1 MGAFSGPETADSGIV
16 LALDAQNPLSVGNTS
31 VNVWEDVVSSTT
43 TVSSVGV
50 ITCLS
55 VDIATNKFFGIKH
68 SSCLIS
74 GSAVWDNRPPSVS
87 DMNEILETFL
97 DCKPYQT
104 GTYNSAGAVFGGFGA
119 VGNICTLRFTG
130 FGVGAVI
137 GVGGYFNAVSRQCRL
152 TGDFQNS
159 PVTITSPSGGF
170 ADPIV
175 LTSDPADI
183 QFSNPGS
190 SGDPMYVYW
199 LGPYNQVPYNTLSI
213 PPSYG
218 TLTNG
223 PVFTQEPKLEPFGGA
238 GAVSFDGNSDS
249 LTVPASTD
257 FTLDGEFT
265 AEFWIYLNTIVL
277 DTQHPSPITFSQ
289 SGGNKGQIYVNA
301 SNNYFGLWNGS
312 SNVVTTGNNSVTTGT
327 WYHVAVTR
335 DASNN
340 CRIFLDGVLKDTAS
354 STVTFGNASGDL
366 RIGSFNGT
374 GGDVN
379 GNISN
384 LRVIKG
390 TALYTSNFTP
400 KRQPLIPESAPN
412 TVLLTC
418 QKGTIRDRSPS
429 AHAITINGDA
439 KSISGASYF
448 EFDGT
453 DDYVTIPSS
462 TLELDTDT
470 NFTLEYWV
478 YTSTSGLAPSV
489 NVNAG
494 TSKIIAFFIRNAS
507 SSTFYAILSESNY
520 PSSGNSIALQATTDI
535 STNTWTHISIVRLS
549 GTITIY
555 MNGVASGSVSNS
567 YSSRPLNLIGAIA
580 QGGAPNFYFMNG
592 YISNIRI
599 YKGKGLTAAEV
610 KQNYRNTKSR
620 YGL

>member
-31 VNVWEDVVSSTT
+31 LNVWEDVLSSTT

-55 VDIATNKFFGIKH
+55 VDIASNQFFGIKH

-87 DMNEILETFL
+87 DMNEILSGNLT
-97 DCKPYQT
+97 CKSYQT
-104 GTYNSAGAVFGGFGA
+104 GTYDQVQYYFGA
-119 VGNICTLRFTG
+119 FGNAGNVCTLRFTG

-152 TGDFQNS
+152 TGDLQNS

-199 LGPYNQVPYNTLSI
+199 LGPYNQVPYNTLRS
-213 PPSYG
+213 SYG

-277 DTQHPSPITFSQ
+277 DSQNPSPITFSQ

-301 SNNYFGLWNGS
+301 SNNYFSLWDGS
-312 SNVVTTGNNSVTTGT
+312 SNVVTTGNNSITTGS
-327 WYHVAVTR
+327 WYHVAATR
-335 DASNN
+335 DSSNN

-354 STVTFGNASGDL
+354 STHTFGNASGDL

-379 GNISN
+379 GYISN
-384 LRVIKG
+384 LRVVKG

-400 KRQPLIPESAPN
+400 KRQPLLPESAPN

-429 AHAITINGDA
+429 AHDITINGNA

-448 EFDGT
+448 YFDGVN
-453 DDYVTIPSS
+453 DYATIPDSDSFTFGSENFAIECWIYPNSTGSFPSFISKYAGSS
-462 TLELDTDT
+462 TNSSFFFSLG
-470 NFTLEYWV
+470 NSNQTLEFYLYNGV
-478 YTSTSGLAPSV
+478 SAQQAIIQ
-489 NVNAG
+489 AG
-494 TSKIIAFFIRNAS
+494 TVSLS
-507 SSTFYAILSESNY
+507 SWNHVVATRI
-520 PSSGNSIALQATTDI
+520 GNQITTYL
-535 STNTWTHISIVRLS
+535 N
-549 GTITIY
+549 
-555 MNGVASGSVSNS
+555 GSVAGTQSWS
-567 YSSRPLNLIGAIA
+567 YSVYDANVAVTVGAG
-580 QGGAPNFYFMNG
+580 QYNGGYYWNG
-592 YISNIRI
+592 NISNVRI
-599 YKGKGLTAAEV
+599 YKGKGLTASEV
-610 KQNYRNTKSR
+610 LQNYQNAKSR

>member
-1 MGAFSGPETADSGIV
+1 MAVGYNPRAVTDGLV
-16 LALDAQNPLSVGNTS
+16 LALDAGNPKNYNAGISTNWTDKVGGNNGTL
-31 VNVWEDVVSSTT
+31 
-43 TVSSVGV
+43 VG
-50 ITCLS
+50 
-55 VDIATNKFFGIKH
+55 
-68 SSCLIS
+68 
-74 GSAVWDNRPPSVS
+74 
-87 DMNEILETFL
+87 
-97 DCKPYQT
+97 
-104 GTYNSAGAVFGGFGA
+104 GTHHNDGPF
-119 VGNICTLRFTG
+119 
-130 FGVGAVI
+130 VGA
-137 GVGGYFNAVSRQCRL
+137 GYV
-152 TGDFQNS
+152 
-159 PVTITSPSGGF
+159 
-170 ADPIV
+170 
-175 LTSDPADI
+175 
-183 QFSNPGS
+183 
-190 SGDPMYVYW
+190 
-199 LGPYNQVPYNTLSI
+199 
-213 PPSYG
+213 
-218 TLTNG
+218 
-223 PVFTQEPKLEPFGGA
+223 E
-238 GAVSFDGNSDS
+238 FDGNSDS

-277 DTQHPSPITFSQ
+277 DSQHPSPITFSQ

-429 AHAITINGDA
+429 AHAITINGNA

-453 DDYVTIPSS
+453 DDYVTIGSS
-462 TLELDTDT
+462 PYTGFGTGD
-470 NFTLEYWV
+470 FTIEAWV
-478 YTSTSGLAPSV
+478 YLTDDTVQNNGIYDCRYSASATGPLLYYIPTTGLLMFYNGS
-489 NVNAG
+489 NTIIGG
-494 TSKIIAFFIRNAS
+494 TIP
-507 SSTFYAILSESNY
+507 L
-520 PSSGNSIALQATTDI
+520 
-535 STNTWTHISIVRLS
+535 NTWTHVAMVRLS
-549 GTITIY
+549 GSTRLYIDTEQVGSTY
-555 MNGVASGSVSNS
+555 ADTNNYTSGVNNGV
-567 YSSRPLNLIGAIA
+567 IGAV
-580 QGGAPNFYFMNG
+580 YNG
-592 YISNIRI
+592 TGVWNGNISTVKVYNN
-599 YKGKGLTAAEV
+599 KGLTAAEV
-610 KQNYRNTKSR
+610 KQNYRNTKGR

>member
-16 LALDAQNPLSVGNTS
+16 LALDAANTRSYVGS
-31 VNVWEDVVSSTT
+31 GTT
-43 TVSSVGV
+43 WT
-50 ITCLS
+50 
-55 VDIATNKFFGIKH
+55 D
-68 SSCLIS
+68 LI
-74 GSAVWDNRPPSVS
+74 GSN
-87 DMNEILETFL
+87 N
-97 DCKPYQT
+97 
-104 GTYNSAGAVFGGFGA
+104 
-119 VGNICTLRFTG
+119 
-130 FGVGAVI
+130 
-137 GVGGYFNAVSRQCRL
+137 
-152 TGDFQNS
+152 
-159 PVTITSPSGGF
+159 
-170 ADPIV
+170 
-175 LTSDPADI
+175 
-183 QFSNPGS
+183 
-190 SGDPMYVYW
+190 
-199 LGPYNQVPYNTLSI
+199 
-213 PPSYG
+213 G

-238 GAVSFDGNSDS
+238 GAVYFDGTGDYLSVADG
-249 LTVPASTD
+249 TD
-257 FTLDGEFT
+257 FTLGTDNFTLECWVYLQSDSLQIFLGQNDGNLPTSSIDIRYSSGTIT
-265 AEFWIYLNTIVL
+265 AYAFSGHSAFSRSGSAAQNSWHHIAWVRDGSAMRLFING
-277 DTQHPSPITFSQ
+277 TQ
-289 SGGNKGQIYVNA
+289 
-301 SNNYFGLWNGS
+301 
-312 SNVVTTGNNSVTTGT
+312 TTGT
-327 WYHVAVTR
+327 
-335 DASNN
+335 S
-340 CRIFLDGVLKDTAS
+340 
-354 STVTFGNASGDL
+354 
-366 RIGSFNGT
+366 
-374 GGDVN
+374 
-379 GNISN
+379 NISTN
-384 LRVIKG
+384 SINDSSEQFGVGACNGSGGYKMTGYLSNVRLIKG

>member
-16 LALDAQNPLSVGNTS
+16 LALDAANTRSYVGS
-31 VNVWEDVVSSTT
+31 GTT
-43 TVSSVGV
+43 W
-50 ITCLS
+50 I
-55 VDIATNKFFGIKH
+55 D
-68 SSCLIS
+68 LI
-74 GSAVWDNRPPSVS
+74 GSN
-87 DMNEILETFL
+87 N
-97 DCKPYQT
+97 
-104 GTYNSAGAVFGGFGA
+104 
-119 VGNICTLRFTG
+119 
-130 FGVGAVI
+130 
-137 GVGGYFNAVSRQCRL
+137 
-152 TGDFQNS
+152 
-159 PVTITSPSGGF
+159 
-170 ADPIV
+170 
-175 LTSDPADI
+175 
-183 QFSNPGS
+183 
-190 SGDPMYVYW
+190 
-199 LGPYNQVPYNTLSI
+199 
-213 PPSYG
+213 G

-238 GAVSFDGNSDS
+238 GAVSFDGSGDYLELADS
-249 LTVPASTD
+249 AD
-257 FTLDGEFT
+257 FDFGSGEFT
-265 AEFWIYLNTIVL
+265 VEAFIQGAN
-277 DTQHPSPITFSQ
+277 
-289 SGGNKGQIYVNA
+289 GG
-301 SNNYFGLWNGS
+301 S
-312 SNVVTTGNNSVTTGT
+312 
-327 WYHVAVTR
+327 R
-335 DASNN
+335 
-340 CRIFLDGVLKDTAS
+340 TAS
-354 STVTFGNASGDL
+354 VVLNQSIGNASSDSAFYFGA
-366 RIGSFNGT
+366 GNTGT
-374 GGDVN
+374 SLYLSTSGTAWTNYIECAGLVHNSGWHHIAWQRRGDVMEIYVDGIKQTVDS
-379 GNISN
+379 GNAAITGSVYNSSRSIDVGRQSTSGSNFLGHISN

-599 YKGKGLTAAEV
+599 YKGKGLTASEV